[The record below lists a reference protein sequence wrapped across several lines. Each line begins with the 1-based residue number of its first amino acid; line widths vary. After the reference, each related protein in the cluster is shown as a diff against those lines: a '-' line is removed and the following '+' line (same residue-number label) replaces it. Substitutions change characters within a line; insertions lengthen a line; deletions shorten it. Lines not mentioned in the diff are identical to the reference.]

1 MGPPV
6 ADAVAA
12 DVPAQRSPHA
22 GNTIQRLCH
31 GEAATEGSKDTVAC
45 RCLVLAED
53 CSSLFC
59 NLIGEA
65 AGRALQC
72 HCRMALS
79 EMAHCWGLHC
89 GMVLMHSRRMASAGL
104 LPSDLMASAKHLR
117 ECWSCGHQQPASA
130 ERRQFKRSG
139 PYFAH
144 PCVNRHTAAGD
155 RTARSS
161 KWAGQAWYQPDHPG

>member
-22 GNTIQRLCH
+22 GNPVQRLCH

-53 CSSLFC
+53 CSSIFS

-72 HCRMALS
+72 RCRMALF
-79 EMAHCWGLHC
+79 EMALGAALWYGTYAQPQN
-89 GMVLMHSRRMASAGL
+89 GIGRAA
-104 LPSDLMASAKHLR
+104 AK
-117 ECWSCGHQQPASA
+117 
-130 ERRQFKRSG
+130 
-139 PYFAH
+139 
-144 PCVNRHTAAGD
+144 
-155 RTARSS
+155 
-161 KWAGQAWYQPDHPG
+161 